1 MVENSSRKKRAALLP
16 VVLFVLTFLLV
27 QLFHLDYTI
36 FALTLSALL
45 TVLGLRY
52 MVKNRSQIKLFDQA
66 GSLLDLDE
74 MTEQEFQQ
82 FLVPLFQYQ
91 GYSVTRPI
99 KNEKRTADLIL
110 RKRGVKAVVHAKRQN
125 GPLDKQAI
133 LDVMSLKQKYKATR
147 LVIVTNRSFSLAA
160 VKLARANKI
169 NLIDRTSLEAMY
181 DAYLSHKQRH
191 RFIQRVRTLFFREE
205 AGQ

>member
-1 MVENSSRKKRAALLP
+1 MVGYSSRKKKAALLP
-16 VVLFVLTFLLV
+16 VVLFIMTFLLV

-36 FALTLSALL
+36 FGLTLSALL
-45 TVLGLRY
+45 TFLGLRHIA
-52 MVKNRSQIKLFDQA
+52 KNGARIKLLDPS
-66 GSLLDLDE
+66 GSLLDIDE

-82 FLVPLFQYQ
+82 FLVPLFQSQ
-91 GYSVTRPI
+91 GYSVTRPK

-125 GPLDKQAI
+125 GPLDKQAV
-133 LDVMSLKQKYKATR
+133 LEVMSLKQKYKATR

-160 VKLARANKI
+160 IKLARANKI

-181 DAYLSHKQRH
+181 DAYIGQKQNH

-205 AGQ
+205 PGQ

>member
-1 MVENSSRKKRAALLP
+1 MVENSSRKKKAALLP
-16 VVLFVLTFLLV
+16 VVLFVLTFVLV
-27 QLFHLDYTI
+27 HLFHLDYTI
-36 FALTLSALL
+36 FGLTLSALL

-52 MVKNRSQIKLFDQA
+52 MVKNISQIKLFDQA
-66 GSLLDLDE
+66 GSLLDIDE
-74 MTEQEFQQ
+74 MTEQEFLQ
-82 FLVPLFQYQ
+82 FLVPLFQSQ
-91 GYSVTRPI
+91 GYSVTRP
-99 KNEKRTADLIL
+99 KKTEKRTADLIL

-133 LDVMSLKQKYKATR
+133 LEVMSLKQKYKATR
-147 LVIVTNRSFSLAA
+147 LVIVTNRSFSLAS

-181 DAYLSHKQRH
+181 DAYLSQKQRH